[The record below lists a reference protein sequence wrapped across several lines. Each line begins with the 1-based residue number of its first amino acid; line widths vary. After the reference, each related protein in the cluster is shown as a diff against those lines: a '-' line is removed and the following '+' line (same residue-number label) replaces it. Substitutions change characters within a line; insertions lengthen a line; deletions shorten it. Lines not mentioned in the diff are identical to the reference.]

1 MKVRLLQSISGID
14 ASHNV
19 GDIISVNEAEK
30 ERFIEAGI
38 AEEVSEKKAAKKP
51 KQKFER
57 AVKDV

>member
-19 GDIISVNEAEK
+19 GDIISVHEGK
-30 ERFIEAGI
+30 QERFIQAGI
-38 AEEVSEKKAAKKP
+38 PQEVSEKKAAKKP

>member
-30 ERFIEAGI
+30 ERFIKAGI
-38 AEEVSEKKAAKKP
+38 AEEISEKKVAKKP

>member
-30 ERFIEAGI
+30 ARFIKAGI
-38 AEEVSEKKAAKKP
+38 AELIAETKSSKKP